1 MNPLDRK
8 LLRDLWRMKGQ
19 ATAIALVI
27 AVGVSLLVMMT
38 GLVNSLD
45 ETRKAY
51 YERYRLAD
59 VFVPA
64 KRAPDRLLQR
74 LADISS
80 VTAVEG
86 RVTGS
91 ALIELEGLDVP
102 VRAQA
107 LSLPYYGEPVLND
120 IYLTAGRRLDTSRTS
135 EIILLRS
142 FALAHS
148 LQPGDSLAVT
158 MNGARRTLDIVGL
171 AQSPEFLYTTAPGE
185 VVPDDSRFAVFWMS
199 RTALGAA
206 YDMEGAFN
214 EALIKIGHGANEAA
228 VIAAADRLLGAYG
241 GLGAYGL
248 EDQASNRFIVE
259 EIAGMRGSSRGVPPV
274 FLGVAAFLLY
284 IAVSRIVQSEREQIG
299 LIKAFGYSDFE
310 AGWHYFKLVLAIAMG
325 GALLGCL
332 MGIGLGRAMVGMYQ
346 PYFKF
351 PFLVFELDP
360 ASFVIGTGVSVL
372 TASAGGL
379 FVLRQVF
386 ALTPAVAMRPPAPPD
401 YSRSLDFGAS
411 LKRLL
416 DQPTRMV
423 LRRIQ
428 RQPLRMAGAA
438 IGVAAGMAL
447 PVAMLSV
454 MEGFDYAME
463 VNFAVIDRSDAMVTL
478 VQPSAARVT
487 HEIASIEG
495 VIEVEAVRFVPVI
508 LRHGLNDYR
517 TSVIALDDEPRLNRA
532 VDVSLQPIEM
542 PHQGIVLSKGVA
554 DLLEIG
560 SGDSLVVEVREG
572 RRPTFEVPVAGIAEV
587 LLGSPTYMDL
597 DVLNRALREGNRVS
611 AFFLQIDEAKSGEVY
626 RTLKDMPMVAGVS
639 LKGDTRSALKKVMD
653 EGAGQVRYVMA
664 AIAAIITFGVV
675 YNSARIAL
683 SERSRDMSSLR
694 VIGFTRGETAYV
706 LLGELAIVV
715 LLALPLGGLFGYYLI
730 GLIAE
735 GFSTE
740 IYQVPAL
747 FAPQAYGLAVLTV
760 VASAIVSGWLVK
772 RDLDRADL
780 VAALKTRD

>member
-107 LSLPYYGEPVLND
+107 LSLPDYGEPVLND

-214 EALIKIGHGANEAA
+214 EALIKTGHGANEAA

-487 HEIASIEG
+487 HEIAAVDG

-508 LRHGLNDYR
+508 LRHGLNDHR
-517 TSVIALDDEPRLNRA
+517 TSVIALDDEPQLNRA

-554 DLLEIG
+554 NLLEIG
-560 SGDSLVVEVREG
+560 SGDSLIVEVREG

-611 AFFLQIDEAKSGEVY
+611 AVFLQIDEAKSGEVY